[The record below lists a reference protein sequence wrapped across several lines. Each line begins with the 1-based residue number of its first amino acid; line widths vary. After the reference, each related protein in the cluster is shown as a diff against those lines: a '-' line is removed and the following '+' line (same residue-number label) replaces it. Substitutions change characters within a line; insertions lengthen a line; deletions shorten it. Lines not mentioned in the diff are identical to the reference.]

1 MTFHPAPKFRRAAL
15 LGLVALTS
23 AACNW
28 TRPIVPNPN
37 ETAQQ
42 RVERIDREAEEERRC
57 QAASARR
64 PDEDRRNGDLRG
76 CPRN

>member
-1 MTFHPAPKFRRAAL
+1 MILAL
-15 LGLVALTS
+15 ALTS
-23 AACNW
+23 AACTW
-28 TRPIVPNPN
+28 PRSITPNPN

-42 RVERIDREAEEERRC
+42 RVERLDREAEEARRC
-57 QAASARR
+57 QAASNRR

>member
-1 MTFHPAPKFRRAAL
+1 MSRVLILSLALAA
-15 LGLVALTS
+15 S
-23 AACNW
+23 ACSW
-28 TRPIVPNPN
+28 PRGITPPPN

-57 QAASARR
+57 QAASNRR